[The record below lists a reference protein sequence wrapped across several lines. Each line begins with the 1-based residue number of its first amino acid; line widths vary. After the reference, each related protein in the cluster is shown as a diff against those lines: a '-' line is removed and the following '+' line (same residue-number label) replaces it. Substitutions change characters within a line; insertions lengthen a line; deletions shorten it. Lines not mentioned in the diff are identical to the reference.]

1 MAGMDVTPALA
12 REAWRLAEPLHA
24 MIYFA
29 PEVRERFAALGV
41 PAGVDYFA
49 SRGAAFGPV
58 GPGPVVA
65 TFYNFH
71 PGLVARALPAA
82 WEIVSPAAAVA
93 ARLDAADAALV
104 RGLGDVVQSPE
115 VAEAA
120 ELARRAAESAIAY
133 AAGRPLFA
141 AHAGLDWPE
150 APHLVLWH
158 AQTLL
163 REFRGDAH
171 VAALLVAGVSG
182 LQSIILHAASGQANG
197 RFLRA
202 SRGWSRDEWAD
213 EESVLRER
221 GLISGEELSDEG
233 RALRDGIEAD
243 TDRLA
248 APAYQVLGADG
259 AGRLAE
265 LARPLSRTLV
275 KAGFLSAAAPP
286 RK

>member
-1 MAGMDVTPALA
+1 MINPPSALA

-29 PEVRERFAALGV
+29 PEVRERFAALGL
-41 PAGVDYFA
+41 PAEADYFA
-49 SRGAAFGPV
+49 SRAAALGPV

-82 WEIVSPAAAVA
+82 WEIVTPAVA
-93 ARLDAADAALV
+93 VAVRLDAAGAALV
-104 RGLGDVVQSPE
+104 RGLGETVHSAE

-120 ELARRAAESAIAY
+120 ALARRAAESATAY

-141 AHAGLDWPE
+141 AHAELDWPD

-171 VAALLVAGVSG
+171 VAALLLAGLSG
-182 LQSIILHAASGQANG
+182 LQSIVLHAASGQANAT
-197 RFLRA
+197 FLRV
-202 SRGWSRDEWAD
+202 SRGYTREQWAA
-213 EESVLRER
+213 EVAALQER
-221 GLISGEELSDEG
+221 GLLAGEELSDAG
-233 RALRDGIEAD
+233 RALREGIEAD

-248 APAYQVLGADG
+248 VPAYRVLGAEG
-259 AGRLAE
+259 AARLGE